1 MNEELNMNILGIR
14 VTPKKVYFS
23 IYDNKN
29 AEFKN
34 IENIVVPQALIIP
47 EQLKYIRNNILD
59 LLREYDIEKAGIRV
73 TESNAKSL
81 SIERL
86 YIEGVIQETFASSK
100 IESYKT
106 LMLAGMASK
115 LQTSAKELK
124 KFIEKQDNQTEIQMN
139 VTDCVKEEIESML
152 VAMAVAQ

>member
-14 VTPKKVYFS
+14 VTPKKIYFS
-23 IYDNKN
+23 IFDKHNN
-29 AEFKN
+29 EFKN
-34 IENIVVPQALIIP
+34 IEVIVVPQSLAMP
-47 EQLKYIRNNILD
+47 EKLKYIRNNIFD
-59 LLREYDIEKAGIRV
+59 LLREYHIQQAGIKI
-73 TESNAKSL
+73 TEANAQKMN
-81 SIERL
+81 IERL
-86 YIEGVIQETFASSK
+86 YIEGVIQETFASSE

-139 VTDCVKEEIESML
+139 VTDYVKEEIESML

>member
-1 MNEELNMNILGIR
+1 MNILGIR
-14 VTPKKVYFS
+14 VTPKKIYFS
-23 IYDNKN
+23 IFDKHNN
-29 AEFKN
+29 EFKT
-34 IENIVVPQALIIP
+34 IEVIVVPQSLIMP
-47 EQLKYIRNNILD
+47 EKLKYIRNNIFD
-59 LLREYDIEKAGIRV
+59 LLREYNVQRAGIKI
-73 TESNAKSL
+73 TEGNAQAMN
-81 SIERL
+81 IDRL

-106 LMLAGMASK
+106 LMLAGIASK

>member
-14 VTPKKVYFS
+14 VTPKKIYFS
-23 IYDNKN
+23 IFDKHNN
-29 AEFKN
+29 EFKT
-34 IENIVVPQALIIP
+34 IEVIVVPQSLIMP
-47 EQLKYIRNNILD
+47 EKLKYIRNNIFD
-59 LLREYDIEKAGIRV
+59 LLREYNVQRAGIKI
-73 TESNAKSL
+73 TEGNAQAMN
-81 SIERL
+81 IDRL

-106 LMLAGMASK
+106 LMLAGIASK

-139 VTDCVKEEIESML
+139 VADYVKEEIESML
-152 VAMAVAQ
+152 VAVAVAQ

>member
-14 VTPKKVYFS
+14 VTPKKIYFS
-23 IYDNKN
+23 IFDKHNN
-29 AEFKN
+29 EFKT
-34 IENIVVPQALIIP
+34 IEIIVVPQSLIMP
-47 EQLKYIRNNILD
+47 EKLKYIRNNIFD
-59 LLREYDIEKAGIRV
+59 LLREYNVQRAGIKI
-73 TESNAKSL
+73 TEGNAQAMN
-81 SIERL
+81 IDRL

-106 LMLAGMASK
+106 LMLAGIASK

-139 VTDCVKEEIESML
+139 VADYVKEEIESML
-152 VAMAVAQ
+152 VAVAVAQ

>member
-14 VTPKKVYFS
+14 VTPKKIYFS
-23 IYDNKN
+23 IFDKHNN
-29 AEFKN
+29 EFKN
-34 IENIVVPQALIIP
+34 IEVIVVPQSLAMP
-47 EQLKYIRNNILD
+47 EKLKYIRNNIFD
-59 LLREYDIEKAGIRV
+59 LLREYHIQQAGIKI
-73 TESNAKSL
+73 TEANAQKMN
-81 SIERL
+81 IERL
-86 YIEGVIQETFASSK
+86 YIEGVIQETFASSE
-100 IESYKT
+100 IDSYKT

-139 VTDCVKEEIESML
+139 VTDYVKEEIESML

>member
-14 VTPKKVYFS
+14 VTPKKIYFS
-23 IYDNKN
+23 IFDKHNN
-29 AEFKN
+29 EFKN
-34 IENIVVPQALIIP
+34 IEVIVVPQSLAMP
-47 EQLKYIRNNILD
+47 EKLKYIRNNIFD
-59 LLREYDIEKAGIRV
+59 LLREYHIQQAGIKI
-73 TESNAKSL
+73 TEANAQKMN
-81 SIERL
+81 IERL
-86 YIEGVIQETFASSK
+86 YIEGVIQETFASSE

-139 VTDCVKEEIESML
+139 VTDYVKEEIESMI

>member
-14 VTPKKVYFS
+14 VTPKKIYFS
-23 IYDNKN
+23 IFDKHNN
-29 AEFKN
+29 EFKT
-34 IENIVVPQALIIP
+34 IEVIVVPQSLIMP
-47 EQLKYIRNNILD
+47 EKLKYIRNNIFD
-59 LLREYDIEKAGIRV
+59 LLREYNVQRAGIKI
-73 TESNAKSL
+73 TEGNAQAMN
-81 SIERL
+81 IDRL

>member
-14 VTPKKVYFS
+14 VTPKKIYFS
-23 IYDNKN
+23 IFDKHNN
-29 AEFKN
+29 EFKT
-34 IENIVVPQALIIP
+34 IEVIVVPQSLIMP
-47 EQLKYIRNNILD
+47 EKLKYIRNNIFD
-59 LLREYDIEKAGIRV
+59 LLREYNVQRAGIKI
-73 TESNAKSL
+73 TEGNAQAMN
-81 SIERL
+81 IDRL

-106 LMLAGMASK
+106 LMLAGIASK

>member
-1 MNEELNMNILGIR
+1 M
-14 VTPKKVYFS
+14 
-23 IYDNKN
+23 
-29 AEFKN
+29 
-34 IENIVVPQALIIP
+34 P
-47 EQLKYIRNNILD
+47 EKLKYIRNNIFD
-59 LLREYDIEKAGIRV
+59 LLREYNVQRAGIKI
-73 TESNAKSL
+73 TEGNAQAMN
-81 SIERL
+81 IDRL

>member
-14 VTPKKVYFS
+14 VTPKKIYFS
-23 IYDNKN
+23 IFDKHNN
-29 AEFKN
+29 EFKN
-34 IENIVVPQALIIP
+34 IEVIVVPQSLAMP
-47 EQLKYIRNNILD
+47 EKLKYIRNNIFD
-59 LLREYDIEKAGIRV
+59 LLREYHIQQAGIKI
-73 TESNAKSL
+73 TEANAQKMN
-81 SIERL
+81 IGRL
-86 YIEGVIQETFASSK
+86 YIEGVIQETFASSE

-139 VTDCVKEEIESML
+139 VTDYVKEEIESML

>member
-14 VTPKKVYFS
+14 VTPKKIYFS
-23 IYDNKN
+23 IFDKHNN
-29 AEFKN
+29 EFKN
-34 IENIVVPQALIIP
+34 IEVIVVPQSLIMP
-47 EQLKYIRNNILD
+47 EKLKYIRNNIFD
-59 LLREYDIEKAGIRV
+59 LLREYNVQRAGIKI
-73 TESNAKSL
+73 TEGNAKKMN
-81 SIERL
+81 IDRL

-139 VTDCVKEEIESML
+139 VADYVKEEIESML
-152 VAMAVAQ
+152 VAVAVAQ